1 MSSQPLKN
9 PDLEALAAQAAKV
22 LKVDWKAVASQYI
35 FGALENMG
43 LYDLKFPAECKLKAW
58 EVYAIADRSL
68 KLSEAI

>member
-22 LKVDWKAVASQYI
+22 LKADGKAMASQYI
-35 FGALENMG
+35 FGALENMR
-43 LYDLKFPAECKLKAW
+43 LYDLKNPAKSKLRGW